1 MIKPDASRQTSA
13 EIYVLAKHLKP
24 NATANAASTSLSTAP
39 TSITSINNT
48 NHDSNR

>member
-24 NATANAASTSLSTAP
+24 IATANAASTSPSTAP
-39 TSITSINNT
+39 TSINNT